1 MSAENLSLYECSEII
16 AQIENLAEAQGG
28 VVSDPDM
35 ERLVK
40 AQLTSI
46 EKLTKLVRYVK
57 YLEGW
62 QDLAKA
68 EVDRIYKQKTIFAN
82 RVESIKRFLLPY
94 IQENGPQNIGLN
106 RISTRKSEAV
116 VVDEGFKNLDY
127 CKVVT
132 TTTPDKPK
140 IKESIRAGIEIEGC
154 KIEERIHIQIK

>member
-154 KIEERIHIQIK
+154 KIEERQHVQIK